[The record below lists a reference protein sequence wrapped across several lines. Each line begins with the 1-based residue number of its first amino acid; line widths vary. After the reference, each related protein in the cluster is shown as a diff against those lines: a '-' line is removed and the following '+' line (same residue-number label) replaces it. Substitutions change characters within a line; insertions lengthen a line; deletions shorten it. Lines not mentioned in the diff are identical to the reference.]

1 MQPASDTIGKA
12 GISAKALSGALAF
25 RVQNK
30 LEIRR
35 QNINHILMTNLGGKQ
50 TGIGKGGLSRDQ
62 LITLDDLAEFK
73 LQLLYE
79 IKNLFKEHH
88 SQPLKKWIK
97 SREVRKLL
105 NISAGTLQTLRIGGK
120 LPFTRLGGTILYDAD
135 NIQTILTASKTSQ
148 IRNAFNSSKRL

>member
-1 MQPASDTIGKA
+1 
-12 GISAKALSGALAF
+12 
-25 RVQNK
+25 
-30 LEIRR
+30 
-35 QNINHILMTNLGGKQ
+35 MTNLGGKQ